1 MARAVP
7 MPWAA
12 APRANPR
19 ASGSRT
25 PQRRRIHSPKM
36 LPKIP
41 TQKTTT
47 DVTETL
53 PPSGPATDTA
63 MGTVTDLG
71 AMELRICRS
80 APNAMAI

>member
-7 MPWAA
+7 MPCAA
-12 APRANPR
+12 APSANPR

-25 PQRRRIHSPKM
+25 PQRRSIHSPKM

-47 DVTETL
+47 DVTDTL
-53 PPSGPATDTA
+53 PPSGPETDTA
-63 MGTVTDLG
+63 IGTVTDLG
-71 AMELRICRS
+71 AMEVSIWRS
-80 APNAMAI
+80 VPNIIAM

>member
-7 MPWAA
+7 MPCAA
-12 APRANPR
+12 APSANPR
-19 ASGSRT
+19 ASASRT

-47 DVTETL
+47 DVIGTM
-53 PPSGPATDTA
+53 PPSGPDTETA
-63 MGTVTDLG
+63 IGTVTDLG
-71 AMELRICRS
+71 AIEVRISRP